1 MIQISYAIGIPE
13 PVSVFIDTYGTN
25 HTSLENIYAAV
36 NKNFD
41 MRVKNLISELDLL
54 RPIYL
59 NLASYGHM
67 GREELNVP
75 FERLDKVDKLKEY
88 LMEILD
94 T

>member
-1 MIQISYAIGIPE
+1 MKKLFLSILLIYVFAIQS
-13 PVSVFIDTYGTN
+13 
-25 HTSLENIYAAV
+25 IYAAV

-75 FERLDKVDKLKEY
+75 FERWDKVDKLKEY
-88 LMEILD
+88 LK
-94 T
+94 